1 MASQNEHDPHSV
13 FAYVGNRILPTA
25 LARGPWSPDAQ
36 HGGAPAGLLAAIAER
51 AMADEPGWSMV
62 RLTLELLR
70 PVPIAPLQA
79 THEIQPG
86 GSVRRVALS
95 LMHEDKPVVRGVAVF
110 MRERAVDLR
119 PAAAACPLPLPDQCS
134 EPIRIPGMAEQT
146 SFHYTAMESRVAAGS
161 VAEPGPAAAWFRF
174 AVPLIDGWPTPPS
187 ARAMA
192 AADFGNGISW
202 ALPLDRFVFANADL
216 TVSLHRQPQGEW
228 VGVDSVTVAQPSGI
242 GLTTSTLYDEAG
254 AIGVAQQS
262 LLIKPR

>member
-1 MASQNEHDPHSV
+1 MASQNELDPHSV

-110 MRERAVDLR
+110 MRERAVDLS
-119 PAAAACPLPLPDQCS
+119 PAAAACPLPLPDRCS
-134 EPIRIPGMAEQT
+134 EPIRIPGMVEQT

-161 VAEPGPAAAWFRF
+161 VAEPGPAAAWFRL

-262 LLIKPR
+262 LLIKQR